1 MSSDRDAV
9 FATRMTLGLYKTKAT
24 GASKGYELLKRKADA
39 LKARLQR
46 MMREIRKLKLE
57 VGEDIK
63 DAHVA
68 LARAT
73 YANAGFKERVLK
85 NQHQA
90 TIRVD
95 SRIDN
100 VAGVKLPVFS
110 MAVGEASDEMKLSR
124 VYGLQ
129 GGGHVIGDC
138 SKVFE
143 ELTSKLIRLAS
154 LQTSFKTLDESLKVT
169 NRRVNALENVV
180 IPRISNTVAYI
191 KTELDE
197 LEREDFTRLKK
208 VVEQGKDGNDDGMS
222 KIRDEARFTEDKFT
236 AGGDSAGAASA
247 LDIYDDS
254 QDPDLLDF

>member
-1 MSSDRDAV
+1 MKEEEEQKEKKTNNSSTMSSDRDAV

-100 VAGVKLPVFS
+100 VA
-110 MAVGEASDEMKLSR
+110 E
-124 VYGLQ
+124 
-129 GGGHVIGDC
+129 
-138 SKVFE
+138 
-143 ELTSKLIRLAS
+143 
-154 LQTSFKTLDESLKVT
+154 
-169 NRRVNALENVV
+169 
-180 IPRISNTVAYI
+180 
-191 KTELDE
+191 
-197 LEREDFTRLKK
+197 
-208 VVEQGKDGNDDGMS
+208 
-222 KIRDEARFTEDKFT
+222 
-236 AGGDSAGAASA
+236 
-247 LDIYDDS
+247 
-254 QDPDLLDF
+254 